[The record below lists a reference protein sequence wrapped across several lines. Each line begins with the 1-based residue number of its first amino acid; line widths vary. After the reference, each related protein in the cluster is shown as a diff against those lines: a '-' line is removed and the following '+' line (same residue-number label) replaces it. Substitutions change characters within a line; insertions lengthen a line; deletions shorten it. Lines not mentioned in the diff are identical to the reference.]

1 MKTLEHIEEEYR
13 KFNLKS
19 YFVTNLDELVTFL
32 EIGLDDTFENEKDYL
47 RELRENRRWKIDAVV
62 RNFFFF
68 LFEEEDVEFYDY
80 DNQILKDVIRMIREY
95 RSLFY
100 RLVLIASEDSRL
112 EIVKLVDFLG
122 EYYNQHVDYF
132 DHRRDQL
139 EMAFRGFQMY
149 NSKYE
154 DNREVVYQFADKKIS
169 ELEERL
175 EKLNRGKVKV
185 KA

>member
-1 MKTLEHIEEEYR
+1 
-13 KFNLKS
+13 
-19 YFVTNLDELVTFL
+19 
-32 EIGLDDTFENEKDYL
+32 
-47 RELRENRRWKIDAVV
+47 
-62 RNFFFF
+62 
-68 LFEEEDVEFYDY
+68 
-80 DNQILKDVIRMIREY
+80 MIREY

>member
-1 MKTLEHIEEEYR
+1 MKTLEDIEKEYGE
-13 KFNLKS
+13 FEIKS
-19 YFVTNLDELVTFL
+19 NFVSNFDELITFL
-32 EIGLDDTFENEKDYL
+32 EIGLDDTFENEKDYV
-47 RELRENRRWKIDAVV
+47 RELRENRRWRIDALV

-80 DNQILKDVIRMIREY
+80 DNQILKDAIQMIREY
-95 RSLFY
+95 RSLFT
-100 RLVLIASEDSRL
+100 RMLVVASEENRL
-112 EIVKLVDFLG
+112 ELIKLVDFLG
-122 EYYNQHVDYF
+122 DYYNRHVDYF

-154 DNREVVYQFADKKIS
+154 DNREVVYQFADKKICA
-169 ELEERL
+169 LEGKKKSTSYE
-175 EKLNRGKVKV
+175 KVKV